1 MKLSKQSVVLGFVLF
16 SALSQLAFPVAAQVQ
31 KAAVRIDGMS

>member
-1 MKLSKQSVVLGFVLF
+1 MKLNKQRMVLGFVLL

-31 KAAVRIDGMS
+31 KAAVRIDGMV